1 MKVSVIIPVYNVEKY
16 LRACLDSVVNQTLK
30 DLEIICVDD
39 GSTDGSPAILAEY
52 AAKDPR
58 LTVIAQANASAGAA
72 RNRGLD
78 VATGEY
84 LFFFD
89 PDDYAATTML
99 EKLVARADATNADI
113 VLAGRRTLDDATGKI
128 SEFIWPL
135 PRFTALGETFPPEAA
150 KTLVTD
156 VGTAPWNKLFRRSF
170 VVDTKIRFQEVRRA
184 NDVAFV
190 CTALYAASRLAV
202 ASVSE
207 YVFRR
212 GRAGSLQS
220 QKDKDLTAFAVA
232 FRQLRVELEAR
243 GLIEKFGRQYRNL
256 VLAHCFYNLLGYPV
270 AEAFLA
276 LYGELHGHL
285 LAELGLAGRPK
296 EDFDNPTHYR
306 YLQLTETNAE
316 PWPLVMQLLRE
327 RHTTW
332 AAGEELK
339 RQLAQEKKKSETA
352 AGKQAAAE
360 KSLLEAK
367 AALTTSES
375 ALAATK
381 MMLETTERDLAMSRE
396 AQAAAKTRAERAE
409 SEAAALRPEAELAR
423 FTAHELAA
431 AQSRAGGLPD
441 GSHHGEMSAEDR
453 AFLQARML
461 KLMKAVRD
469 LCDRHGLRYF
479 MIAGT
484 LLGAARHQ
492 GFIPWD
498 DDVDLAMPREDFEK
512 FLSHV
517 AELPPD
523 VFCQAPDTGD
533 YPLFIATV
541 RENGT
546 FVDELLRKFDVHH
559 GIGID
564 VFPLDA
570 CPTDD
575 GKAAR
580 AFKLVEAATSALLK
594 KGDPSLVLGPK
605 GGLKRLIFDFLC
617 TRSVRSL
624 RKMRRNARLKAV
636 RQADGSR
643 LCTFTGR
650 HRYPAE
656 AYPAE
661 WFASSVEL
669 PFAGE
674 TFSAPVGWR
683 ALLRHM
689 YDDWETPRKEDV
701 GEPGSGQERPNR
713 EREFH

>member
-16 LRACLDSVVNQTLK
+16 LRECLDSVVNQTLK

-58 LTVIAQANASAGAA
+58 LTVITQANAGAGAA

-99 EKLVARADATNADI
+99 EKLVARADATNADV
-113 VLAGRRTLDDATGKI
+113 VLAGRRTLDAATGKI
-128 SEFIWPL
+128 SEFLWPL
-135 PRFTALGETFPPEAA
+135 PRLSALGETFPPEAA
-150 KTLVTD
+150 KTLVAD

-170 VVDTKIRFQEVRRA
+170 IADEKIRFQEVRRS

-190 CTALYAASRLAV
+190 CTALYAALRLAV

-243 GLIEKFGRQYRNL
+243 GLFEKFGRQYRNL

-270 AEAFLA
+270 AEAFLS

-285 LAELGLAGRPK
+285 LADLGLAGRPK

-306 YLQLTETNAE
+306 YLQLTEANAE
-316 PWPLVMQLLRE
+316 PWSLVMQLLRE

-339 RQLAQEKKKSETA
+339 RQLTQEKKKSETA
-352 AGKQAAAE
+352 AGKQTAAE
-360 KSLLEAK
+360 AS
-367 AALTTSES
+367 
-375 ALAATK
+375 LAATR
-381 MMLETTERDLAMSRE
+381 MMLETTERDLAVSRE
-396 AQAAAKTRAERAE
+396 AQAAAKARAESAE

-423 FTAHELAA
+423 FTAHELMVSQIRAA
-431 AQSRAGGLPD
+431 GLPD

-453 AFLQARML
+453 AFLQTRML
-461 KLMKAVRD
+461 KLMRAVRD

-484 LLGAARHQ
+484 LLGAARHR

-512 FLSHV
+512 FL
-517 AELPPD
+517 ALAKELPSG
-523 VFCQAPDTGD
+523 VFCQAPDTGG

-546 FVDELLRKFDVHH
+546 FVDELLRNFNVHH

-564 VFPLDA
+564 IFPLDA
-570 CPTDD
+570 CPTKD

-580 AFKLVEAATSALLK
+580 AFKRVEVATSALLK
-594 KGDPSLVLGPK
+594 KGDPSLELGPK
-605 GGLKRLIFDFLC
+605 GGLKRLIFDLLC

-624 RKMRRNARLKAV
+624 RQMRRNARLKAA

-689 YDDWETPRKEDV
+689 YGDWETPRKEAV
-701 GEPGSGQERPNR
+701 E
-713 EREFH
+713 

>member
-1 MKVSVIIPVYNVEKY
+1 MIRKEILVTVTKVSIIIPVYNVEKY
-16 LRACLDSVVNQTLK
+16 LRQCLDSVVNQTLK
-30 DLEIICVDD
+30 EIEIICVDD
-39 GSTDGSPAILAEY
+39 GSTDSSPAILAEY

-58 LTVIAQANASAGAA
+58 LTVITQANAGAGAA
-72 RNRGLD
+72 RNRGHD
-78 VATGEY
+78 AAIGEY

-99 EKLVARADATNADI
+99 EKLVARADATNADV
-113 VLAGRRTLDDATGKI
+113 VLAGRRTLDDATGRI
-128 SEFIWPL
+128 SEFVWPF
-135 PRFTALGETFPPEAA
+135 PRLTALGDTFPPEAA

-170 VVDTKIRFQEVRRA
+170 IADAKISFQDVRRS

-220 QKDKDLTAFAVA
+220 HKDKDLTAFAVA

-243 GLIEKFGRQYRNL
+243 GLFEKFGRQYRNL

-270 AEAFLA
+270 AEAFLS

-306 YLQLTETNAE
+306 YLQLTEANAE

-339 RQLAQEKKKSETA
+339 RQLAQEKAKSAGLA
-352 AGKQAAAE
+352 AKLASAD
-360 KSLLEAK
+360 
-367 AALTTSES
+367 T
-375 ALAATK
+375 ALAAS
-381 MMLETTERDLAMSRE
+381 EREVA
-396 AQAAAKTRAERAE
+396 
-409 SEAAALRPEAELAR
+409 LAR
-423 FTAHELAA
+423 FTAAQLAT
-431 AQSRAGGLPD
+431 AQGRAGGLPD

-453 AFLQARML
+453 AFLQTRML
-461 KLMKAVRD
+461 KLMRAVRD

-484 LLGAARHQ
+484 LLGSARHR

-512 FLSHV
+512 FL
-517 AELPPD
+517 ALAKELPSD

-533 YPLFIATV
+533 YPLFIAMV

-546 FVDELLRKFDVHH
+546 FVDELLRNFDVHH

-564 VFPLDA
+564 IFPLDA
-570 CPTDD
+570 CPTKD
-575 GKAAR
+575 GKAAC
-580 AFKLVEAATSALLK
+580 AFKRVEVATSALLK
-594 KGDPSLVLGPK
+594 KGDPSLVLGPR
-605 GGLKRLIFDFLC
+605 GGLKRLIFDLLC

-624 RKMRRNARLKAV
+624 RQMRLNARLKAA

-656 AYPAE
+656 AYPSE

-683 ALLRHM
+683 DLLAHM
-689 YDDWETPRKEDV
+689 YGDWETPRKE
-701 GEPGSGQERPNR
+701 GAE
-713 EREFH
+713 

>member
-1 MKVSVIIPVYNVEKY
+1 MCVVSVIIPVYNVEKY
-16 LRACLDSVVNQTLK
+16 LRECLDSVVNQTLK
-30 DLEIICVDD
+30 DIEIICVDD
-39 GSTDGSPAILAEY
+39 GSTDGSAAILAEY
-52 AAKDPR
+52 AANDSRVKV
-58 LTVIAQANASAGAA
+58 LTQSNSGAGAA

-78 VATGEY
+78 AATGEY

-99 EKLVARADATNADI
+99 EKLVGRADATNADV
-113 VLAGRRTLDDATGKI
+113 VLAGRWTLDDATGRI
-128 SEFIWPL
+128 SEFVWPF
-135 PRFTALGETFPPEAA
+135 PRLTALGDTFPPEAA

-170 VVDTKIRFQEVRRA
+170 IVDVKIRFQEVRRA

-243 GLIEKFGRQYRNL
+243 GLFEKFGRQYRNL

-270 AEAFLA
+270 VEAFLS

-285 LAELGLAGRPK
+285 LADLGLAGRPK
-296 EDFDNPTHYR
+296 ADFDNPTHYR
-306 YLQLTETNAE
+306 YLQLTEANAE

-339 RQLAQEKKKSETA
+339 RQLTQEKKKFEAA
-352 AGKQAAAE
+352 AGKLTSAEAA
-360 KSLLEAK
+360 LK
-367 AALTTSES
+367 AAKS
-375 ALAATK
+375 
-381 MMLETTERDLAMSRE
+381 
-396 AQAAAKTRAERAE
+396 RAERAE
-409 SEAAALRPEAELAR
+409 GEAAALRPEAELAR
-423 FTAHELAA
+423 FTVHELAA
-431 AQSRAGGLPD
+431 SQSRAAGLPD

-484 LLGAARHQ
+484 MLGAARHR

-498 DDVDLAMPREDFEK
+498 DDVDLAMPRADFEK
-512 FLSHV
+512 FLSL
-517 AELPPD
+517 ADELPSE

-546 FVDELLRKFDVHH
+546 FVDELLRNFNVHH

-564 VFPLDA
+564 IFPLDA
-570 CPTDD
+570 CPTED

-594 KGDPSLVLGPK
+594 KGDPSLELGPK

-617 TRSVRSL
+617 IRSVRSL
-624 RKMRRNARLKAV
+624 RRMRRNAWLKAA

-650 HRYPAE
+650 HRYPKE

-661 WFASSVEL
+661 WFAASVEL
-669 PFAGE
+669 PFADE

-689 YDDWETPRKEDV
+689 YGDWETPRKKRAE
-701 GEPGSGQERPNR
+701 
-713 EREFH
+713 